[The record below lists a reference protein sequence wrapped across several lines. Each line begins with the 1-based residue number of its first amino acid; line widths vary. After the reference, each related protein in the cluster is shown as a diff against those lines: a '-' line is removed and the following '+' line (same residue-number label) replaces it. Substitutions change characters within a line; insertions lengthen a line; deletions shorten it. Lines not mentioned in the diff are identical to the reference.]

1 MKWILRINTKSG
13 NIEKVE
19 IRGEQEYWGGR
30 LLIAK
35 ILLEE
40 VSPNCDPLG
49 RYNKVIFAPG
59 LLSPSIVPTTGRF
72 SIGGKSPLT
81 GGCKECNVG
90 GDAGKKISKLGLRAI
105 ILEDL
110 PNDPDLKVLFIS
122 SKKCTLIPF
131 NGLKGKTVSETIEEL
146 RKEFGNEVGIACIG
160 PAGEMKMSAAC
171 VAVPDRNNSQLRVAA
186 RGGLGAVM
194 GSKGIKAIVVDDS
207 DSEYSFEPFDEK
219 LLRETNR
226 RFVQLLMSDPKTENR
241 HRYGTPAIIMMAN
254 ELGLLP
260 TRNFSTGS
268 FEGVDKIS
276 GEYISDLIEKRGGEG
291 KTGTPCTAG
300 CTIACSNVFP
310 DSTGKKIV
318 ASLQYENIVLLGP
331 NCGIGDIDEIAK
343 LNHLCNEAGV
353 DTIEVGAAIGVLME
367 AGVIPFGDAK
377 RAKEIVEE
385 IGKGTHLG
393 RIVGNGAY
401 VTGKVFGVRR
411 VPVVKKQAIPGY
423 DPRALKGNGVTYIT
437 SPMGADHTAGNVFE
451 FARTVDPLGHE
462 GQAEISRRLQIRAA
476 ILDTMGLCLFT
487 RPPFAKEPELF
498 AHFLKALYGWDV
510 TYGDVQRMGIEVL
523 ESERRF
529 NSLAGVVEDY
539 YDIPEFM
546 REEPL
551 PPRNTVFDIQ
561 LDEVKRVWRVDVPST
576 IF

>member
-1 MKWILRINTKSG
+1 
-13 NIEKVE
+13 
-19 IRGEQEYWGGR
+19 
-30 LLIAK
+30 
-35 ILLEE
+35 
-40 VSPNCDPLG
+40 
-49 RYNKVIFAPG
+49 
-59 LLSPSIVPTTGRF
+59 
-72 SIGGKSPLT
+72 
-81 GGCKECNVG
+81 
-90 GDAGKKISKLGLRAI
+90 
-105 ILEDL
+105 
-110 PNDPDLKVLFIS
+110 
-122 SKKCTLIPF
+122 
-131 NGLKGKTVSETIEEL
+131 
-146 RKEFGNEVGIACIG
+146 
-160 PAGEMKMSAAC
+160 
-171 VAVPDRNNSQLRVAA
+171 
-186 RGGLGAVM
+186 
-194 GSKGIKAIVVDDS
+194 
-207 DSEYSFEPFDEK
+207 
-219 LLRETNR
+219 
-226 RFVQLLMSDPKTENR
+226 
-241 HRYGTPAIIMMAN
+241 
-254 ELGLLP
+254 
-260 TRNFSTGS
+260 
-268 FEGVDKIS
+268 
-276 GEYISDLIEKRGGEG
+276 
-291 KTGTPCTAG
+291 
-300 CTIACSNVFP
+300 
-310 DSTGKKIV
+310 
-318 ASLQYENIVLLGP
+318 LGP